1 MFTRTTLLSNNRPLY
16 FKWSKF
22 VCSLSILVSKTCIGT
37 TGFQSYLHSFWYK
50 LKQWNCTKN
59 FDYFEHSLHATR
71 ETFWV
76 KILCF
81 LSKVLNR
88 ENPYRNNLNQND
100 RQPLVQ
106 SIHTLYLLVFKELW
120 TVVVA
125 RPVSFTELTLSL
137 LSCLTCFTGVIGFLN
152 FQNERKRKSQS
163 LIFYQK
169 NTSKHNKAFEGFR
182 YLHCDHEVSQVITQ
196 SITWH
201 EHLTKGHM
209 INQMHT
215 LLKMFTREHVT
226 QMSLGINN

>member
-1 MFTRTTLLSNNRPLY
+1 MFTRTTLLSNNRPLF

-50 LKQWNCTKN
+50 LKQWNCTK
-59 FDYFEHSLHATR
+59 
-71 ETFWV
+71 
-76 KILCF
+76 ILITLSIVCMQQEKHFGWKSFVF

-106 SIHTLYLLVFKELW
+106 SIHTLYLLVLKELW
-120 TVVVA
+120 TVVLA

-152 FQNERKRKSQS
+152 FQNERKKRKKEKIPVTDI
-163 LIFYQK
+163 LPKKYQQ
-169 NTSKHNKAFEGFR
+169 T
-182 YLHCDHEVSQVITQ
+182 
-196 SITWH
+196 
-201 EHLTKGHM
+201 
-209 INQMHT
+209 
-215 LLKMFTREHVT
+215 
-226 QMSLGINN
+226 

>member
-1 MFTRTTLLSNNRPLY
+1 MFTRTTLLSNNRPLF

-22 VCSLSILVSKTCIGT
+22 VCSLSILISKTCIGT

-50 LKQWNCTKN
+50 LKQWNCTKILITL
-59 FDYFEHSLHATR
+59 SIVCMQTR

-120 TVVVA
+120 TVVLA
-125 RPVSFTELTLSL
+125 RPVSFTEQTLSL

-152 FQNERKRKSQS
+152 FQNERKKRKKEKI
-163 LIFYQK
+163 LVTDILPKKYQQ
-169 NTSKHNKAFEGFR
+169 T
-182 YLHCDHEVSQVITQ
+182 
-196 SITWH
+196 
-201 EHLTKGHM
+201 
-209 INQMHT
+209 
-215 LLKMFTREHVT
+215 
-226 QMSLGINN
+226 